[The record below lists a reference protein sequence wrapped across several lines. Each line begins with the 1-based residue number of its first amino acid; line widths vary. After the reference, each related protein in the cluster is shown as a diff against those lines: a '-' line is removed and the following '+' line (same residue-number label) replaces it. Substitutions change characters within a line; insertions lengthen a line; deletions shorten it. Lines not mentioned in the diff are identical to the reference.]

1 MTVDSKPR
9 EALPLVEFDRTLHDY
24 YALDGGNPDEVALML
39 ALVPPIQPVAAS
51 QPENKKYTWQSPARP
66 NLDKDLFARICLANA
81 ALNHTVGIGPMK
93 LYLFDLDPPE
103 YDVQNGLVESP
114 PGPRTDAAKVFE
126 GIIPSQRPQLE
137 YISDATTFQV
147 PAGVEVSPY
156 PPQDFLDDKPT
167 IMSQELHY
175 RLLSKRELAFSGLP
189 TPHTNVVDTLL
200 GPADM
205 ADDAKVEAESQ
216 RILETIR
223 AHKFPFVIKFPL
235 AVAGQGVFVVRDAA
249 QLAAAEKAG
258 RLAEEIP
265 RMLRSIREDNAHLN
279 PAGLCLQDVVEGGTT
294 RNLSIFVTKTG
305 RAEFLSCCE
314 QFLDKDDGIWRGSII
329 DYERQAEFEKQYRPI
344 CDQIAAYV
352 HGFGFYGPMGGDI
365 MTDGEGNQFIVDLNT
380 RITGDVIMG
389 PLRGHYYERRGMRY
403 SYIISPLVMV
413 GNRERFEDM
422 FWPELLDGTLIIVGW
437 VRGRGGLFGKHEY
450 SVGSL
455 MLGGKDVDTLM
466 KLVDRVNAVGYSRAP
481 Q

>member
-189 TPHTNVVDTLL
+189 TPHTD
-200 GPADM
+200 
-205 ADDAKVEAESQ
+205 VEAESQ